1 MPIPSAA
8 PSVTGASAAKD
19 PPPVIGVSCCTRML
33 GDHPTHWAGEKYVL
47 AVSDAVG
54 GLPLLV
60 PALGERIAA
69 DALIGRLDGL
79 LLTGSRSNVEPHHYG
94 GAPSAPDTAHDPQ
107 RDAMTLPLIR
117 AAVAAN
123 LPLLAICRGF
133 QELNVALGGT
143 LHQRV
148 HEVEGR
154 LDHRAPEGDVA
165 RRYAHEAHAVA
176 LTPGGALERLAGS
189 LTLTFNSLH
198 SQGIDRLAPSLAVE
212 AVAPDGQIEAVRHED
227 AAFALGV
234 QWHPEYRFADNL
246 FSRALF
252 AAFGA
257 ACRVYSSRAMRS
269 RSSMSRV

>member
-8 PSVTGASAAKD
+8 PSAGSE
-19 PPPVIGVSCCTRML
+19 PSPVIGVPCCTRMM
-33 GDHPTHWAGEKYVL
+33 GEHPTHWAGEKYVV

-54 GLPLLV
+54 GLPLLI
-60 PALGERIAA
+60 PALGQRIAVG
-69 DALIGRLDGL
+69 DLIDRLDGL

-117 AAVAAN
+117 AAVAAD
-123 LPLLAICRGF
+123 LPILAICRGL

-165 RRYAHEAHAVA
+165 RRYAHDAHAVA
-176 LTPGGALERLAGS
+176 LTPGGVLERLAGGRA
-189 LTLTFNSLH
+189 LTVNSLH
-198 SQGIDRLAPSLAVE
+198 SQGIDRLASSLIVE
-212 AVAPDGQIEAVRHED
+212 AVAPDGQIEAARRAD
-227 AAFALGV
+227 AAFVLGV
-234 QWHPEYRFADNL
+234 QWHPEYCFADSP

-257 ACRVYSSRAMRS
+257 ACRVYSSSRAIRS
-269 RSSMSRV
+269 RSSMRRA